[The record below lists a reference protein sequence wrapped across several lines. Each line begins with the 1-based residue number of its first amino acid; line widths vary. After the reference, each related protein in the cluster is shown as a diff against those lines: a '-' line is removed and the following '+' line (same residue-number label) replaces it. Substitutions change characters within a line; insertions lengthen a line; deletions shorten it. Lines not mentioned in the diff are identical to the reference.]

1 MWEEVPRFQEAQYRF
16 LLWTVAAAT
25 GIVAT
30 MGVWLGKNILGQVD
44 EIRHEL
50 FGNISTQ
57 LQIVIPRGLEAAT
70 APDAQLIDAGEESD
84 VEIESADY
92 ETVADNE

>member
-1 MWEEVPRFQEAQYRF
+1 
-16 LLWTVAAAT
+16 
-25 GIVAT
+25 

-70 APDAQLIDAGEESD
+70 APGAQLIDAGED
-84 VEIESADY
+84 QVEIESADY